1 MYMNDVNVFQL
12 LNKSALLKI
21 TLASIFPGKLLYEY
35 SNAADFKADRLNKTY
50 ELNKF
55 YYGTGHVIYA
65 GSFYYHRAGYNELV
79 KYDLASER
87 VVGTVALPHGEHEGT
102 DGQVYATDYNF
113 FDCAADENG
122 LWVIYSSDQS
132 DTALLVSKLDPD
144 ALSVVKTWNITV
156 DHKSRGN
163 GFITCG
169 VLYLVNSV
177 RSKITKI
184 DFAYDLYEKRKVDVD
199 LRFTNPFQMNNMIA
213 YNPKTKEIHS
223 WDKGNQLT
231 YPLLL

>member
-1 MYMNDVNVFQL
+1 M
-12 LNKSALLKI
+12 
-21 TLASIFPGKLLYEY
+21 
-35 SNAADFKADRLNKTY
+35 
-50 ELNKF
+50 
-55 YYGTGHVIYA
+55 IYA

-184 DFAYDLYEKRKVDVD
+184 DFAYDLYEKRQLDVD